1 MLTPHPASARLA
13 VAMRHCLAHAKP
25 WAGDAFRFTDS
36 TYANLRDVATGEGAR
51 KAGARWN
58 PKGSFRALY
67 FSLTPET
74 ALAEVLAHRR
84 SQNVPDA
91 ETTPVTLVAC
101 HAEVQRVLDLTGRRI
116 RRLLGLTVSQVTGEP
131 WRALQ
136 HGGQEALTQAIGRLA
151 CEAGFEGL
159 LVPSAARAKG
169 VNLILFADRLTAD
182 QLAVVH
188 PEKLPRFRRRVH
200 RRKRNKP

>member
-13 VAMRHCLAHAKP
+13 AAMRHCLAHAKP
-25 WAGDAFRFTDS
+25 WAGDVFRVTDS
-36 TYANLRDVATGEGAR
+36 TYANLRDVTSGEGAR
-51 KAGARWN
+51 QAGARWN
-58 PKGSFRALY
+58 PKGSFRTLY

-91 ETTPVTLVAC
+91 ETTPVTLIAC
-101 HAEVQRVLDLTGRRI
+101 HVQVTRVLDLTDRGI
-116 RRLLGLTVSQVTGEP
+116 RRLLGITVGQVTGEP
-131 WRALQ
+131 WRAVQ

-151 CEAGFEGL
+151 CEAGIEGL
-159 LVPSAARAKG
+159 LVPSAARAKAA
-169 VNLILFADRLTAD
+169 NLVLFPDQLTAD

-188 PEKLPRFRRRVH
+188 PEKLPKFRRRG
-200 RRKRNKP
+200 RGRKKKKP